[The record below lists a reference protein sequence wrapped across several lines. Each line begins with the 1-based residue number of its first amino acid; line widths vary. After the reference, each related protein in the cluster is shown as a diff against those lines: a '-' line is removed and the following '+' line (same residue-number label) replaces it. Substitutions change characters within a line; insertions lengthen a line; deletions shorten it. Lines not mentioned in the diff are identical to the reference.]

1 MQNHSKEA
9 INTADSSWSPAVAT
23 GGVVTEPVKKL
34 NICDEADVIVV
45 GGGPG
50 GMGAAVSAARSGAKT
65 ILVERYGCLGG
76 MATGGLVTIFPNM
89 ADSDGNI
96 LINGICEESIQR
108 LRDRDACFH
117 PPREKWGSKDPEE
130 VKYFRNASFF
140 CDGGYYVNYA
150 AHVDAEELKIVYD
163 EMVEAEGIKTYL
175 HSWGTSAIVDST
187 GKKVVGVVFESKS
200 GRQAILGKVV
210 IDCTGDGDLLPSAG
224 ADFDAFIPKG
234 MRISAASHCFWIAN
248 VDLAR
253 FDEWRNSTTGA
264 EEYAAQAKE
273 LVATGGHPS
282 QILSHIHNQ
291 ESLMWYHPRQDCDQC
306 DVENLTSVEFAG
318 RKKMKATLDYRRAN
332 TPGFEKAYLVLSSPQ
347 LGTRGSRRVIGEYM
361 LNQEDISAGKTH
373 DDTIAL
379 FPWTPS
385 FREYRG
391 EALHVPYRCLVPKGV
406 DGLLVACRATSMD
419 LHVSEYYNLIP
430 HCIAFGQA
438 AGTAAAQ
445 ASAGNIEVRDVDI
458 KALQSSLREQD
469 VILP

>member
-1 MQNHSKEA
+1 MSQSDEILNS
-9 INTADSSWSPAVAT
+9 ADSSWAPAVVN
-23 GGVVTEPVKKL
+23 GGIVMEPVKKL
-34 NICDEADVIVV
+34 NICGEADVIVV

-50 GMGAAVSAARSGAKT
+50 GIGAAVSAARCGAKT
-65 ILVERYGCLGG
+65 ILIERYGCLGG

-108 LRDRDACFH
+108 LSERDACFH
-117 PPREKWGSKDPEE
+117 PPRETWGSKDPEAVE
-130 VKYFRNASFF
+130 FYKNASFF

-163 EMVEAEGIKTYL
+163 EMTEAEGVKTYL
-175 HSWGTSAIVDST
+175 HSWGTTAIVDSS
-187 GKKVVGVVFESKS
+187 GKKVMGVVFESKS

-210 IDCTGDGDLLPSAG
+210 IDCTGDGDLLPSSGAG
-224 ADFDAFIPKG
+224 FETYIPNG

-248 VDLAR
+248 INLER
-253 FDEWRNSTTGA
+253 FNEWKNSASGA
-264 EEYAAQAKE
+264 EEYTAQAKE
-273 LVATGGHPS
+273 LMSLGGHPG
-282 QILSHIHNQ
+282 QIMPHIKNQ
-291 ESLMWYHPRQDCDQC
+291 EGLMWYHPRYDCLDQC
-306 DVENLTSVEFAG
+306 DVESLTRVEIAG

-332 TPGFEKAYLVLSSPQ
+332 TPGFENAYLVLSSPQ
-347 LGTRGSRRVIGEYM
+347 LGTRCSRRVDGEYM

-385 FREYRG
+385 FRDYRG
-391 EALHVPYRCLVPKGV
+391 EALHIPYRCLIPRGV

-445 ASAGNIEVRDVDI
+445 AVEANAGVRDIDI
-458 KALQSSLREQD
+458 KALQNSLRNQG
-469 VILP
+469 VVLP